1 MSAPQN
7 IIALVFDFD
16 DTLTDE
22 STSALLQSAGIDT
35 ADFWQK
41 KAKTL
46 LDEGWGPIPAYL
58 KLLLDNV
65 GPRKPLGKLTNKKL
79 REFGVSLT
87 FYPGIP
93 GLFKDLQK
101 SVRDHPLSNP
111 GH

>member
-35 ADFWQK
+35 AKFWQK

-46 LDEGWGPIPAYL
+46 LEEGWAPTPAYL

-65 GPRKPLGKLTNKKL
+65 GPHKPLGKLTNQKL
-79 REFGVSLT
+79 REFGAGLK

-93 GLFKDLQK
+93 GLFRWISENGPCSTVMQ
-101 SVRDHPLSNP
+101 
-111 GH
+111 G